1 MTDAYDA
8 RRADEDDLLAEIG
21 ASLSL
26 DPSPGFPAGVRR
38 RVAADGAR
46 TPVWAHW
53 WWPAFGLAAGVA
65 VVVIATGRLAPHRT
79 SPTADSLTPR
89 EAAAR
94 VADSAPTVSSSPAP
108 PVATP
113 ARHAPVVARS
123 RQAGDVPRRE
133 GGVRPDGPD
142 LVVLTN
148 QPALLRRM
156 WADLAPGAVKSGVA
170 DAAIGSRPQDVE
182 ARIAIA
188 ELRIAPIVIPDVT
201 AQAAPPVSGAGGPGV
216 KHVISAEQ
224 SARSR

>member
-1 MTDAYDA
+1 MC
-8 RRADEDDLLAEIG
+8 RAERVVF
-21 ASLSL
+21 
-26 DPSPGFPAGVRR
+26 DP
-38 RVAADGAR
+38 
-46 TPVWAHW
+46 
-53 WWPAFGLAAGVA
+53 
-65 VVVIATGRLAPHRT
+65 TGRI
-79 SPTADSLTPR
+79 
-89 EAAAR
+89 
-94 VADSAPTVSSSPAP
+94 SS
-108 PVATP
+108 
-113 ARHAPVVARS
+113 
-123 RQAGDVPRRE
+123 
-133 GGVRPDGPD
+133 
-142 LVVLTN
+142 VLTN